1 MHGTL
6 PNLRPNLSRR
16 AILHL
21 LALALVAVALIPSP
35 AQAGPARKQYLVTV
49 SPANVGAGQTR
60 EYSFTATNQSG
71 SQSLGSIDVTAPPDF
86 TLISVTQ
93 QPRRASNGAFVG
105 TASIA
110 GTTLLEIRGL
120 SLPPSDSMTV
130 RFTTQAP
137 CTQDPGTDEWG
148 LAAKQSNDFKG
159 TGNDFSPDP
168 GSERT
173 TGVAGSCGLG
183 WTTQPSDAKVGQAIT
198 NTPYDAFDGSVD
210 GPEIA
215 AEVLS
220 APYAD
225 LSRSR
230 VTFSE
235 AEVGLAIG
243 DDPNQPDD
251 TATLFGTTTATATNG
266 LATFAPGP
274 GIDLHGLNYTLL
286 ATNPDMDSGE
296 SAPFDVSDAVGD
308 CSKGHCTDL
317 GTNGDTINAKLSST
331 STTGII
337 GMSIGVIPQ
346 LLCTGYTPN
355 PQQQAV
361 TILPLD
367 VSSSSTMTVEITV
380 LASVVDRPASQ
391 YRICWASTKTFQERD
406 GTQADSV
413 TIEGDAMFKGLLPD
427 CAKRNPVAPC
437 QITPSKQDKQGNV
450 ILQAL
455 APGDDPHAR

>member
-1 MHGTL
+1 MHVTL
-6 PNLRPNLSRR
+6 PNLRPSLPRR
-16 AILHL
+16 AVLHL
-21 LALALVAVALIPSP
+21 LGLALVTVALFPSP
-35 AQAGPARKQYLVTV
+35 AQAAPARKQYLVTV
-49 SPANVGAGQTR
+49 APDAVGAGQTR

-86 TLISVTQ
+86 TLMSVTQ
-93 QPRRASNGAFVG
+93 QPQRASDGSFVG
-105 TASIA
+105 TASLS
-110 GTTLLEIRGL
+110 GSTLLEIRNL
-120 SLPPSDSMTV
+120 SLPPSDSVTV
-130 RFTTQAP
+130 RFTAEAP
-137 CTQDPGTDEWG
+137 CTQDGANQWG

-168 GSERT
+168 ASQRT
-173 TGVAGSCGLG
+173 TDVTGTCRLG
-183 WTTQPSDAKVGQAIT
+183 WITQPADAKVGQAIR
-198 NTPYDAFDGSVD
+198 NAPYDAFDGTAD
-210 GPEIA
+210 GPAIQ
-215 AEVLS
+215 AEVQS

-243 DDPNQPDD
+243 DDPNLPDA
-251 TATLFGTTTATATNG
+251 TAGLSGTTTATAASG
-266 LATFAPGP
+266 VATFDPGP
-274 GIDLHGLNYTLL
+274 SVDLHGLNYSLL

-308 CSKGHCTDL
+308 CSKGHCSDL
-317 GTNGDTINAKLSST
+317 GTNGDTVNAKLSST

-337 GMSIGVIPQ
+337 AMSIGVLPE
-346 LLCTGYTPN
+346 LLCDGYTPN

-367 VSSSSTMTVEITV
+367 VSSSSTMTVQITI

-406 GTQADSV
+406 GTQSDPA
-413 TIEGDAMFKGLLPD
+413 TISGDAMFKGLLPD
-427 CAKRNPVAPC
+427 CAKKNPVAPC

-450 ILQAL
+450 ILQAR

>member
-1 MHGTL
+1 MNGTL
-6 PNLRPNLSRR
+6 PNLGTNLRR
-16 AILHL
+16 RTILHL
-21 LALALVAVALIPSP
+21 LGLALVAAALFPSP
-35 AQAGPARKQYLVTV
+35 AHAAPARKQYLVTV
-49 SPANVGAGQTR
+49 APDAVGAGQTR

-86 TLISVTQ
+86 TLMSVTQ
-93 QPRRASNGAFVG
+93 QPQRASDGSFVG
-105 TASIA
+105 TASLS
-110 GTTLLEIRGL
+110 GSTLLEIRNL
-120 SLPPSDSMTV
+120 SLPPSDSVTV
-130 RFTTQAP
+130 RFTAQAP
-137 CTQDPGTDEWG
+137 CTQDPGADEWG

-168 GSERT
+168 SSQRT
-173 TGVAGSCGLG
+173 TGVTGTCRLG

-198 NTPYDAFDGSVD
+198 NTPYDAFDGAVD
-210 GPEIA
+210 GPAIA

-243 DDPNQPDD
+243 DDPNQPDA
-251 TATLFGTTTATATNG
+251 TATLSGTTSATAASG
-266 LATFAPGP
+266 LAAFDPGP
-274 GIDLHGLNYTLL
+274 EIDLHGLNYTLL
-286 ATNPDMDSGE
+286 ASNPDMDSGE

-308 CSKGHCTDL
+308 CSKSHCKDL
-317 GTNGDTINAKLSST
+317 STNGNSVNAKLSST

-337 GMSIGVIPQ
+337 AMSIGVLPE

-355 PQQQAV
+355 PEQQAV
-361 TILPLD
+361 TILPLG
-367 VSSSSTMTVEITV
+367 VSSTSTMTVQITI

-391 YRICWASTKTFQERD
+391 YRICWASTETFQERD
-406 GTQADSV
+406 GTQSDPA
-413 TIEGDAMFKGLLPD
+413 TISGDAMFKGLLPD
-427 CAKRNPVAPC
+427 CAKKNPVAPC

-450 ILQAL
+450 ILQAR